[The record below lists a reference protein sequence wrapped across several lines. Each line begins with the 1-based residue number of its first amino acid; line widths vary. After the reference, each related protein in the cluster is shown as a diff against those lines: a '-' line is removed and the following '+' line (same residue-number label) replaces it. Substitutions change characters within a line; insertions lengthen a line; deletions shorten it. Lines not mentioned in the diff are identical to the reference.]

1 MKKIVQLIL
10 FSSLATV
17 LLVSCRELYTPP
29 AITASSNY
37 LVVDGLI
44 NTGTDSTI
52 IALSRTVSL
61 NSKTTIKTEAK
72 AKVTVESDANAS
84 YPLKEIKTGTY
95 ASPSLGLNKTAKYR
109 LRIITADNKT
119 YLSDF
124 IAGKDSPAIDSLGYA
139 VQPNGLQIY
148 VNTHDA
154 TNNSRYYRWDYI
166 ETWNFHSQYSS
177 STIVSGNLF
186 IDRTPDQQIFSC
198 WASDVSA
205 DIVLASS
212 AKLTQDVIYNSVITT
227 VPSSAEKLSGLGY
240 SILVRQYA
248 LTQDA
253 FNFWQNLKKNT
264 EQLGSIFD
272 AQPSEIQGN
281 IHNINNN
288 AEPVFGYISA
298 GTTQQKRITVLYD
311 KWPIGWGTNRP
322 TYASCIQDTVFN
334 KDLSSFLG
342 PAPLQIPLFGIP
354 GPSGGIIGYMGS
366 SPLCVDCTLRGT
378 NKKPSFWPN

>member
-1 MKKIVQLIL
+1 MMNRWYYPAALIILLTIV
-10 FSSLATV
+10 F
-17 LLVSCRELYTPP
+17 SCREQYTPP
-29 AITASSNY
+29 AITTASNY
-37 LVVDGLI
+37 LVIEGLI

-52 IALSRTVSL
+52 ITLSRTVAL
-61 NSKTTIKTEAK
+61 NSKTTFKSEAK

-84 YPLKEIKTGTY
+84 YSLKEIKTGTY
-95 ASPSLGLNKTAKYR
+95 ASPALGLNKTAKYR
-109 LRIITADNKT
+109 LRIITTDNKT

-124 IAGKDSPAIDSLGYA
+124 VAVKESPAIDSVGYT

-154 TNNSRYYRWDYI
+154 TNNSRYYRWNYV

-177 STIVSGNLF
+177 SSIVSGNKVVQ
-186 IDRTPDQQIFSC
+186 RTPDQHIYSC
-198 WASDVSA
+198 WAGDVSA

-227 VPSSAEKLSGLGY
+227 VPSSDEKLSGLGY

-248 LTQDA
+248 LTEDA

-298 GTTQQKRITVLYD
+298 GTMQQKRITVLYD
-311 KWPIGWGTNRP
+311 KWPLGWGLNRP
-322 TYASCIQDTVFN
+322 GYANCLSDSILHKDTVILFGGG
-334 KDLSSFLG
+334 D
-342 PAPLQIPLFGIP
+342 APIPLYPIVVNTI
-354 GPSGGIIGYMGS
+354 IIGYVAS
-366 SPLCVDCTLRGT
+366 SPLCVDCTLRGS
-378 NKKPSFWPN
+378 NKKPSYWPN